1 MLNPGPRSSR
11 RPHRDIWSRERLTH
25 ERAIAWG
32 QSIAP
37 GTHSA
42 YGSALTSY
50 LDFTRNHGFPTEP
63 TPDTLSFY
71 ITYMSHYI
79 KPDSVDSYVSGICH
93 ELEPYFPDVRLSRK
107 SALVRRTMTGCKR
120 IYGSPRKQRRNLTTH
135 DLDSV
140 LSHHQSNASH
150 DDQLFCAMLLT
161 GFFALM
167 RLGEL
172 ADPDTLNLR
181 DPRKVIRRSSVEV
194 TPKDYSF
201 FLPGHK
207 GDRFFSGNTI
217 IIPKNSDN
225 HDPYH
230 YFVQYLSSRDQKF
243 PLLSPLWLRDD
254 GTTPTRSWFT
264 RRLRRF
270 FDSSVG
276 GHSMRAGGATLLAE
290 LGTPPHLIQAI
301 GRWKSDAF
309 AAYIRTHPVLIQA
322 LLFSRRA

>member
-1 MLNPGPRSSR
+1 MLTKDPPSSR
-11 RPHRDIWSRERLTH
+11 RPPRAIWSRERLVH
-25 ERAIAWG
+25 DRSVAWG
-32 QSIAP
+32 QSIAAS
-37 GTHSA
+37 THAA
-42 YGSALTSY
+42 YGSALNSY
-50 LDFTRNHGFPTEP
+50 LEFTRNHGFPTDP

-71 ITYMSHYI
+71 ITYTSHYI
-79 KPDSVDSYVSGICH
+79 KPDSVDSYVSGVCH

-107 SALVRRTMTGCKR
+107 SALVKRTMTGCR
-120 IYGSPRKQRRNLTTH
+120 RMYGSPRRQRRNLTTH

-140 LSHHQSNASH
+140 VSHHHTNPSH
-150 DDQLFCAMLLT
+150 DDKLFCAMLLS

-172 ADPDTLNLR
+172 ANPDNLKLQ
-181 DPRKVIRRSSVEV
+181 DPRRVIRRSSVEV
-194 TPKDYSF
+194 TPNDYSF

-207 GDRFFSGNTI
+207 GDRFFDGNTI
-217 IIPKNSDN
+217 IIPKNNDR
-225 HDPYH
+225 HDPH
-230 YFVQYLSSRDQKF
+230 GHFTSYLLSRDEKF

-254 GTTPTRSWFT
+254 GAIPTRSWFT
-264 RRLRRF
+264 RRLHRF

-309 AAYIRTHPVLIQA
+309 EAYIRTHPVLIQA
-322 LLFSRRA
+322 LLFGRHA